1 LSPKSKFR
9 AIKSFAQI
17 SLTVRLACA
26 VHSLK
31 QIPHH
36 GNFHHHR
43 VIAASERLR
52 LPDPWNL
59 GGTSFHKSLPVHGD
73 RCVFPQTPDSR
84 FRDLRR
90 SRNNDDDTT
99 DRPLSLLV
107 RWGPPQ
113 GMRTLRI
120 DRTDGRNVVEDTAA
134 RGATATTQGG
144 AGRTRKHTT
153 INRRAR
159 VNTHNNNG
167 VEHKEPTGRRTEE
180 DGFERAYAVAAAVA
194 IFAVDFAFVGE
205 ESRTV
210 FEFASPP
217 SSSANCS
224 KHVHKQK
231 TEGAG
236 ARRSVP
242 GGGKRALPAEDGG
255 G

>member
-1 LSPKSKFR
+1 MGYLQFLKVWKHRCLAIIVHERYQHILSETPSWSVNPPGTCLFEACLSPKPKFR

-26 VHSLK
+26 VHSFK

-84 FRDLRR
+84 YRDLRR
-90 SRNNDDDTT
+90 SRNNDDETT

-107 RWGPPQ
+107 RRGPPQ

-134 RGATATTQGG
+134 RGATQGG

-153 INRRAR
+153 INLG
-159 VNTHNNNG
+159 HN
-167 VEHKEPTGRRTEE
+167 
-180 DGFERAYAVAAAVA
+180 
-194 IFAVDFAFVGE
+194 
-205 ESRTV
+205 
-210 FEFASPP
+210 
-217 SSSANCS
+217 
-224 KHVHKQK
+224 
-231 TEGAG
+231 
-236 ARRSVP
+236 
-242 GGGKRALPAEDGG
+242 
-255 G
+255 